1 MDFNTSDYF
10 AYKKNKLQK
19 KEQKPKSLSKI
30 NFLFQ
35 LFIAT
40 FVIIFIIIVIAIMKY
55 SSRMDIEYSKGDLSM
70 HDSVESAQDTT
81 KSSIVEEEQGKIDK
95 RLIFIQQEENAPSE
109 AKIIDK
115 AQNKQEEVINP
126 VHIEE
131 NKKIEKI
138 EKIEKIKAQN
148 AQSEA
153 QSAAPP
159 KKEEVKLQGKKQETT
174 APLPINA
181 QKNITIMSK
190 VLIGRYS
197 SFEEAQKMQTEIK
210 EKDPNTTPF
219 VRKTGD
225 VFSVQM
231 GSYQDFSIAKRQAQ
245 VLKTKG
251 YDVWI
256 YQQ

>member
-10 AYKKNKLQK
+10 AYKKNKIQK

-70 HDSVESAQDTT
+70 HDIENSQDAG
-81 KSSIVEEEQGKIDK
+81 KNVGIAEEEQGRIDK

-109 AKIIDK
+109 AKIISK
-115 AQNKQEEVINP
+115 EKKQEEEVINP
-126 VHIEE
+126 VHVEE

-138 EKIEKIKAQN
+138 EKIEKIKEQN
-148 AQSEA
+148 AKSEE
-153 QSAAPP
+153 QSAKTPP
-159 KKEEVKLQGKKQETT
+159 KEEVKLQGKKEIA
-174 APLPINA
+174 APLPISA
-181 QKNITIMSK
+181 QKNITIVSK

-197 SFEEAQKMQTEIK
+197 SFEEAQKIQTQIK

-231 GSYQDFSIAKRQAQ
+231 GSYQDFSTAKRQAQ
-245 VLKTKG
+245 ALKSKG